1 MERSRPGSHES
12 MGFSRQ
18 GYSVGCRALLQGI
31 FPTQVW
37 DPGLLCLLHWQ
48 AGSLP
53 LAHLGS
59 SPVPRLP
66 VVPLPKDVGGFLCR
80 HKEVFFAWRDVCQ
93 MKGNK
98 AYSTDLSSPELG
110 IGFQGPSRAILP
122 TVSPL
127 AMAKTLRQRDH
138 LGSKVLQGGKVVQ
151 PPCSHRLTP
160 SIMHPVLSMC

>member
-1 MERSRPGSHES
+1 M
-12 MGFSRQ
+12 
-18 GYSVGCRALLQGI
+18 
-31 FPTQVW
+31 
-37 DPGLLCLLHWQ
+37 
-48 AGSLP
+48 
-53 LAHLGS
+53 
-59 SPVPRLP
+59 PRLP

-127 AMAKTLRQRDH
+127 
-138 LGSKVLQGGKVVQ
+138 GYG
-151 PPCSHRLTP
+151 
-160 SIMHPVLSMC
+160 